1 METNSWNFFILYI
14 FLPLIALITG
24 IGIYF
29 LNKRINLFGNKK
41 LIIILISS
49 ALILGLP
56 GILGL
61 VDYWF
66 MPYIYLTLS
75 ITYFILG
82 IYNLSLINWL
92 FKELQDK
99 SYVYEATFF
108 MVQII
113 LGIGLFS
120 LFFNMCNE
128 LKYGIWASTCILS
141 YSFVSL
147 FRQTYHTFIN
157 IPLEIYEVW
166 TYSPDKKVDRFNFR
180 DCNEVL
186 KIELFK
192 SVRDSEPHRIIAKS
206 KDSLIFSEWF
216 QYVLED
222 YNAHEPAGKI
232 ECYDTQQPFGW
243 VFYVKP
249 SFFSPRRYID
259 PKLTILENKINRP
272 YTIMARR
279 ARNESQTSNK

>member
-14 FLPLIALITG
+14 FLPLIALVTG

-99 SYVYEATFF
+99 NYVYEATFF
-108 MVQII
+108 MVQIV

-120 LFFNMCNE
+120 LFLICATSLNTGSGLPLVFFH
-128 LKYGIWASTCILS
+128 ILS
-141 YSFVSL
+141 F
-147 FRQTYHTFIN
+147 H
-157 IPLEIYEVW
+157 
-166 TYSPDKKVDRFNFR
+166 
-180 DCNEVL
+180 
-186 KIELFK
+186 
-192 SVRDSEPHRIIAKS
+192 
-206 KDSLIFSEWF
+206 FS
-216 QYVLED
+216 
-222 YNAHEPAGKI
+222 G
-232 ECYDTQQPFGW
+232 
-243 VFYVKP
+243 
-249 SFFSPRRYID
+249 R
-259 PKLTILENKINRP
+259 LTTHL
-272 YTIMARR
+272 
-279 ARNESQTSNK
+279 